1 MKRRLAAILVAD
13 VAGYSSLMEADEE
26 GTAARMAACRAI
38 ADAEIAKAEGRL
50 FKAMGDAVLA
60 EFASPM
66 NAVHCAVGI
75 RDALARAEQGQE
87 RPLTMRFGLHLADVL
102 VEGDDLIG
110 DGINLAARIQQAAEP
125 GAIDLS
131 GTLFEQ
137 IRRTSPF
144 AFDDRGEQS
153 FRNIA
158 EPVRVYR
165 LRGEMRRHP
174 YQITHTR
181 AAPSLAKRPH
191 SLAVMP
197 FEVPAGD
204 EDRHFLAEGIAEELI
219 FELGRFRKLFVV
231 SRSATRALEGTLADP
246 QSVGERLGVRYVL
259 TGTIRQLGSACAPV
273 ALAHRNRDRHRG
285 LERPAEPELSTR
297 WSTGSTSWSRRSP
310 RPCSAASRRATSLP
324 RAASSPS
331 R

>member
-26 GTAARMAACRAI
+26 GTAARMAACRVI
-38 ADAEIAKAEGRL
+38 FDAEIAKADGRL

-66 NAVHCAVGI
+66 NAVRCAVGI
-75 RDALARAEQGQE
+75 RNALVLAEQGQD

-110 DGINLAARIQQAAEP
+110 DGVNVASRIQQAAEP

-131 GTLFEQ
+131 AALFDQ
-137 IRRTSPF
+137 VRRTSPYV
-144 AFDDRGEQS
+144 FDDRGEQS

-158 EPVRVYR
+158 EPVHVYR

-174 YQITHTR
+174 SQITHTQ
-181 AAPSLAKRPH
+181 ASPKLAKRPH

-204 EDRHFLAEGIAEELI
+204 EDQHFLAEGIAEELI
-219 FELGRFRKLFVV
+219 FELGR
-231 SRSATRALEGTLADP
+231 
-246 QSVGERLGVRYVL
+246 
-259 TGTIRQLGSACAPV
+259 
-273 ALAHRNRDRHRG
+273 
-285 LERPAEPELSTR
+285 
-297 WSTGSTSWSRRSP
+297 
-310 RPCSAASRRATSLP
+310 
-324 RAASSPS
+324 
-331 R
+331 